1 MEKRRNFRGRIW
13 YVSLVCLLLLAAIG
27 CSQSASPAAQ
37 EGTQPEGG
45 GEPKAGGTI
54 TLGLSA
60 EPDTLDIHK
69 TNMSASEVVTRL
81 IGGALLSTD
90 PETKEIKPYL
100 AESYS
105 ISDDQ
110 KTWTF
115 KIRSGVTF
123 HDGTPLTAASFKATY
138 ERAMAPETASP
149 GVGPLLSVIEK
160 ISAPD
165 DKTLILQLKEPSAP
179 LLSYLIQPNVTQPL
193 SMTAIEK
200 YGKEYGRNPAGVGPW
215 KFESW
220 KTGESITLV
229 RNEAYKWAEPFAKVQ
244 GPPMPDKLVIKFI
257 KDTQTTIA
265 ALESGSIDIASIS
278 AKEVK
283 DYRSNGKFEVLEAT
297 KLGVNFIQMN
307 LENEILQDLR
317 VRQALNMALNKK
329 AIIQAD
335 QQGEGESAF
344 GPLPRKMFG
353 YDPAVETYGY
363 PFNVE
368 GAKKLL
374 EDAGWMTGAGGIRE
388 KDGKPLSLQLLTAM
402 NTQGIPLI
410 QSMLK
415 DIGVEIKVQNAELG
429 SVLDLSAKGQF
440 DLNVLGYTDLDPDIL
455 YLFMHSSQ
463 IGGLNHSH
471 IQNPQLDA
479 LLEKSRT
486 VVDPV
491 QRQQIFT
498 EIQKIAVEQAYWIP
512 YSEEKTF
519 LAVNKRVHGIKLDAM
534 YGIMLGES
542 WVDL

>member
-1 MEKRRNFRGRIW
+1 MKRRNFRARIW
-13 YVSLVCLLLLAAIG
+13 YVSLVCLLTLAVIG
-27 CSQSASPAAQ
+27 CSQKASPAAQ
-37 EGTQPEGG
+37 EGNQQESG
-45 GEPKAGGTI
+45 GEPKPGGTI

-81 IGGALLSTD
+81 IGGALLSMD

-123 HDGTPLTAASFKATY
+123 HDGTLLTAASFKATY

-149 GVGPLLSVIEK
+149 GAGPLLSVIES

-165 DKTLILQLKEPSAP
+165 DKTLILQLMEPSAP

-193 SMTAIEK
+193 SMAAIEK
-200 YGKEYGRNPAGVGPW
+200 YGKEYGRNPVGVGPW

-257 KDTQTTIA
+257 KDAQTTIA

-278 AKEVK
+278 AKEAK

-368 GAKKLL
+368 EAKKLL
-374 EDAGWMTGAGGIRE
+374 EDAGWKTGAGGIRE

-402 NTQGIPLI
+402 NSQGIPLI

-498 EIQKIAVEQAYWIP
+498 DIQKIAVEQAYWIP

-519 LAVNKRVHGIKLDAM
+519 LAVNKRVHGTKLDAM

-542 WVDL
+542 WVNL

>member
-1 MEKRRNFRGRIW
+1 MKRRNFRARIW
-13 YVSLVCLLLLAAIG
+13 YVSLVCLLVLAVIG

-37 EGTQPEGG
+37 EGTKPESV
-45 GEPKAGGTI
+45 GEPKPGGTI

-149 GVGPLLSVIEK
+149 GAGPLLSVIES

-193 SMTAIEK
+193 SLAAIEK
-200 YGKEYGRNPAGVGPW
+200 YGKEYGRNPVGVGPW

-257 KDTQTTIA
+257 KDAQTTIA

-278 AKEVK
+278 AKEAK

-363 PFNVE
+363 PFHVE
-368 GAKKLL
+368 EAKKLL
-374 EDAGWMTGAGGIRE
+374 EDAGWKTGAGGIRE
-388 KDGKPLSLQLLTAM
+388 KDGKPFSLQLLTAM
-402 NTQGIPLI
+402 NSQGIPLI

-542 WVDL
+542 WVNP

>member
-1 MEKRRNFRGRIW
+1 MKRKNFRARIW
-13 YVSLVCLLLLAAIG
+13 YVALVCLLVLAVIG
-27 CSQSASPAAQ
+27 CSQSASPATQ
-37 EGTQPEGG
+37 GGTQPESG
-45 GEPKAGGTI
+45 GEPKPGGTI
-54 TLGLSA
+54 TIGLSA

-81 IGGALLSTD
+81 IGGALLSMD
-90 PETKEIKPYL
+90 PETKEVKPYL

-115 KIRSGVTF
+115 KIRSGITF
-123 HDGTPLTAASFKATY
+123 HDGTSLTAASFKATY

-149 GVGPLLSVIEK
+149 GAGPLLGVIES

-165 DKTLILQLKEPSAP
+165 EKTLILQLKEPSAP

-193 SMTAIEK
+193 SMAAIEK
-200 YGKEYGRNPAGVGPW
+200 YGKEYGRNPVGVGPW

-257 KDTQTTIA
+257 KDAQTTIA

-278 AKEVK
+278 AKEAK
-283 DYRSNGKFEVLEAT
+283 EYRSNGKFEVLEAT

-368 GAKKLL
+368 EAKKLL
-374 EDAGWMTGAGGIRE
+374 EDAGWKTGAGGIRE

-402 NTQGIPLI
+402 NSQGIPLI

-519 LAVNKRVHGIKLDAM
+519 LAVNKRVHGVKLDAI

-542 WVDL
+542 WVNQ

>member
-1 MEKRRNFRGRIW
+1 MKKRRNWRGRIW
-13 YVSLVCLLLLAAIG
+13 YVSLVCLLVLAVIG
-27 CSQSASPAAQ
+27 CSQSASPAAT
-37 EGTQPEGG
+37 EGTQPDNG
-45 GEPKAGGTI
+45 GEPKPGGTI

-60 EPDTLDIHK
+60 EPDTLDVHK
-69 TNMSASEVVTRL
+69 TNMTASEVVTKL
-81 IGGALLSTD
+81 IGGSLLTTD

-105 ISDDQ
+105 ISADQ

-115 KIRSGVTF
+115 TIRSGVTF
-123 HDGTPLTAASFKATY
+123 HDGTPLTAASFKETY

-149 GVGPLLSVIEK
+149 GTGPLLSVIES
-160 ISAPD
+160 IAAPD

-193 SMTAIEK
+193 SMAAIQK
-200 YGKEYGRNPAGVGPW
+200 YGKEYGRNPVGVGPW

-229 RNEAYKWAEPFAKVQ
+229 RNEAFNWAEPSAKIQ
-244 GPPMPDKLVIKFI
+244 GPPMPDKLVVKFI
-257 KDTQTTIA
+257 KDAQTTIA
-265 ALESGSIDIASIS
+265 ALESGSIDIASLS
-278 AKEVK
+278 AREAKEYK
-283 DYRSNGKFEVLEAT
+283 NNGKFEILEAT

-307 LENEILQDLR
+307 LENEMLQDIR

-363 PFNVE
+363 RFDVE
-368 GAKKLL
+368 KAKKLL
-374 EDAGWMTGAGGIRE
+374 EDAGWRVGAQGIRE

-402 NTQGIPLI
+402 SSQGIPLI

-415 DIGVEIKVQNAELG
+415 EIGVEIKVQNAELG
-429 SVLDLSAKGQF
+429 SVLELSAKGQF

-463 IGGLNHSH
+463 IGGLNHAH
-471 IQNPQLDA
+471 IQNPQLDT

-486 VVDPV
+486 VVDQA
-491 QRQQIFT
+491 QRKQIFG
-498 EIQKIAVEQAYWIP
+498 EIQKIAVEEAYWIP

-519 LAVNKRVHGIKLDAM
+519 LAVNKRVHGVKLDSM
-534 YGIMLGES
+534 YGIMLGDS
-542 WVDL
+542 WVNP

>member
-1 MEKRRNFRGRIW
+1 MVKRKKFRARIW
-13 YVSLVCLLLLAAIG
+13 YVALVCLLVLAVIG
-27 CSQSASPAAQ
+27 CSQSASPVAQ
-37 EGTQPEGG
+37 GGTQPESG
-45 GEPKAGGTI
+45 GEPKLGGTI
-54 TLGLSA
+54 TIGLSA

-81 IGGALLSTD
+81 IGGALLSMD
-90 PETKEIKPYL
+90 PETKEVKPYL

-115 KIRSGVTF
+115 KIRSGITF
-123 HDGTPLTAASFKATY
+123 HDGTSLTAASFKATY

-149 GVGPLLSVIEK
+149 GAGPLLGVIES

-165 DKTLILQLKEPSAP
+165 EKTLILQLKEPSAP

-193 SMTAIEK
+193 SMAAIEQ
-200 YGKEYGRNPAGVGPW
+200 YGKEYGRNPVGVGPW

-257 KDTQTTIA
+257 KDAQTTIA

-278 AKEVK
+278 AKEAK
-283 DYRSNGKFEVLEAT
+283 EYRSNGKFEVLEAT

-368 GAKKLL
+368 EAKKLL
-374 EDAGWMTGAGGIRE
+374 EDAGWKTGAGGIRE

-402 NTQGIPLI
+402 NSQGIPLI

-491 QRQQIFT
+491 QRQQIFM

-519 LAVNKRVHGIKLDAM
+519 LAVNKRVHGVKLDAM

-542 WVDL
+542 WMNQ

>member
-1 MEKRRNFRGRIW
+1 MKRHKVQWRIG
-13 YVSLVCLLLLAAIG
+13 YVSLVCLLVLAVIG
-27 CSQSASPAAQ
+27 CSQPASPAAQ
-37 EGTQPEGG
+37 EGNQSQSKGG
-45 GEPKAGGTI
+45 PQSGGTI

-60 EPDTLDIHK
+60 EPDTLDVHK
-69 TNMSASEVVTRL
+69 TNMTASEVVTRL
-81 IGGALLSTD
+81 IGGSLLSTN

-149 GVGPLLSVIEK
+149 GAGPLLSVIES

-193 SMTAIEK
+193 SMAAIEK
-200 YGKEYGRNPAGVGPW
+200 YGKEYGRNPVGVGPW

-257 KDTQTTIA
+257 KDAQTTIA

-278 AKEVK
+278 AKEAK
-283 DYRSNGKFEVLEAT
+283 DYRSNGKLEVLEAT

-368 GAKKLL
+368 EAKKLL
-374 EDAGWMTGAGGIRE
+374 EDSGWSLGAQGIRE
-388 KDGKPLSLQLLTAM
+388 KGGKPLSLQLLTAM
-402 NTQGIPLI
+402 NSQGIPLI

-429 SVLDLSAKGQF
+429 SVLELSAKGQF

-542 WVDL
+542 WVNL

>member
-1 MEKRRNFRGRIW
+1 MERKKFRAHIW
-13 YVSLVCLLLLAAIG
+13 YVSLICLLVLAVIG

-37 EGTQPEGG
+37 GGAQPESG
-45 GEPKAGGTI
+45 GEPKRGGTI
-54 TLGLSA
+54 TLGLPA

-69 TNMSASEVVTRL
+69 TNMSASEVVTSR
-81 IGGALLSTD
+81 IGGSLLSTD

-115 KIRSGVTF
+115 KIRSGVSF
-123 HDGTPLTAASFKATY
+123 HDGTPLTAASFKATF

-149 GVGPLLSVIEK
+149 GAGPLLSVIES
-160 ISAPD
+160 ISVPD

-193 SMTAIEK
+193 SMAAIEK
-200 YGKEYGRNPAGVGPW
+200 FGKEFGRNPVGVGPW

-229 RNEAYKWAEPFAKVQ
+229 RNEAFKWAEPFAKIQ

-257 KDTQTTIA
+257 KDAQTTIA

-278 AKEVK
+278 AKEAK
-283 DYRSNGKFEVLEAT
+283 AYRSNGKFEVLEAA

-368 GAKKLL
+368 EAKKLL
-374 EDAGWMTGAGGIRE
+374 EDAGWKTGAGGIRE
-388 KDGKPLSLQLLTAM
+388 KAGKPLSLQLLTDM
-402 NTQGIPLI
+402 STQGIPLI

-415 DIGVEIKVQNAELG
+415 EIGVEINVQNAELG

-440 DLNVLGYTDLDPDIL
+440 DLNVMGYTDLDPDIL

-491 QRQQIFT
+491 QRQRIFT

-512 YSEEKTF
+512 YSEEKNF

-542 WVDL
+542 WVNP